1 MSSLVKFWRL
11 PVGER
16 GLLFQSLLALVAAR
30 FALWIFPLKKIQS
43 FKFLKVSETFRDSRL
58 SPEKIAWAI
67 GALSRRLPGLRNCLV
82 QALAGQALLARHGQS
97 SQLRIGVARFA
108 DGQFKAHAWV
118 EVAGRLLIG
127 GEGASQFTVLPSLEP
142 QHDRP

>member
-1 MSSLVKFWRL
+1 MNSLVKFWRL
-11 PVGER
+11 PAGER
-16 GLLFQSLLALVAAR
+16 RLVLQSLLALVAAR
-30 FALWIFPLKKIQS
+30 LALWIFPLKKIQTL
-43 FKFLKVSETFRDSRL
+43 KTLKVSKSFRVSVA
-58 SPEKIAWAI
+58 PEKIAWAI
-67 GALSRRLPGLRNCLV
+67 GALSHRLPGLRNCLV

-142 QHDRP
+142 HHDRP